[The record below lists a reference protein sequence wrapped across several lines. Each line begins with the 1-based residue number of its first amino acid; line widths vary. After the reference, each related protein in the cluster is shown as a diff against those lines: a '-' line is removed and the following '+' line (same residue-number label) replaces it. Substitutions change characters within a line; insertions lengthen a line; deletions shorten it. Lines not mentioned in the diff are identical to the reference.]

1 MPRPTWFCA
10 EGGAWPVTSA
20 GAAQPASQ
28 RPERGRATAVEP
40 GPRFAPRA
48 RARLVWDRPA
58 PSTEGDSHVRTSRA
72 SARGRSPDDGV
83 RARVQRR
90 GLAVHFG
97 RTVKRVTAASR
108 TPGPHA
114 VRTAPRSGS
123 RQGRGRGGRGS
134 VCFLL
139 SVQPRPGNLIHF
151 QNLGFGS
158 GGPCSEKRQAQ
169 EAFGGVCRPA
179 GSVGVGR
186 GPEWGPSA
194 LRPCVSGWPSRI
206 LYIGIKVSIKYHK
219 GKDAKL
225 SLTSRPCGS

>member
-1 MPRPTWFCA
+1 MASQGAVSEALPRPTWFCA

-139 SVQPRPGNLIHF
+139 SVQPRPGNSIHF

-158 GGPCSEKRQAQ
+158 GGPAARSDRRRRRSGVSVGRPARWGWAEVPS
-169 EAFGGVCRPA
+169 GGRARSVRVCRD
-179 GSVGVGR
+179 GR
-186 GPEWGPSA
+186 PVF
-194 LRPCVSGWPSRI
+194 CI
-206 LYIGIKVSIKYHK
+206 LE
-219 GKDAKL
+219 
-225 SLTSRPCGS
+225 

>member
-1 MPRPTWFCA
+1 MPRLTWFCA

-20 GAAQPASQ
+20 SAAQPASQ

-40 GPRFAPRA
+40 GLRFAPRA
-48 RARLVWDRPA
+48 RARLVWDRLA

-72 SARGRSPDDGV
+72 SAQGRSPDDGV

-108 TPGPHA
+108 TPGPHT

-123 RQGRGRGGRGS
+123 RQGRGRGGQGS

-139 SVQPRPGNLIHF
+139 SVQPRPGNSIHF

-158 GGPCSEKRQAQ
+158 GGPAARSDRRRRRSGCLSAGRL
-169 EAFGGVCRPA
+169 GGSGPRSRVGAERAPSVC
-179 GSVGVGR
+179 VGMAV
-186 GPEWGPSA
+186 PYFVYWNKSF
-194 LRPCVSGWPSRI
+194 
-206 LYIGIKVSIKYHK
+206 YKVS
-219 GKDAKL
+219 
-225 SLTSRPCGS
+225 